1 MSRLGKQ
8 PVKLP
13 NGVKAQVNGQQVQI
27 EGPRGKLSGE
37 VVSAIGVELK
47 DGALILTPNFSGDK
61 RARKQVQ
68 SNFGTAHSLL
78 KNMVLGVSQGFKRSL
93 EMNGVGFT
101 ATLKGQQLVLSVG
114 FSHEVKVEV
123 PKSVK
128 VTVTKNVIDMESNEK
143 EVLGTLAAYIRKVQ
157 PPEPYLGKGIKY
169 SDETVRRKAGKTGK
183 KA

>member
-13 NGVKAQVNGQQVQI
+13 NGVKAQVNGQQVVI
-27 EGPRGKLSGE
+27 EGPRGKLTREITPS
-37 VVSAIGVELK
+37 IGIALK

-68 SNFGTAHSLL
+68 ADYGTSRSLV
-78 KNMVLGVSQGFKRSL
+78 KNMVVGVSQGFKRGL

-101 ATLKGQQLVLSVG
+101 ANLKGQQLVLSVG
-114 FSHEVKVEV
+114 FSHDVKIDV
-123 PKSVK
+123 PQSVK
-128 VTVTKNVIDMESNEK
+128 VVVGKNTIDMESSDR
-143 EVLGTLAAYIRKVQ
+143 EVLGTLAAYIRKIQ